1 MMTKAQRN
9 PGGSSRM
16 GKQRQWFLDAT
27 MFVDVQR
34 KIEALRI
41 QRIHAEAERIIRAE
55 AERRKTKGK

>member
-1 MMTKAQRN
+1 
-9 PGGSSRM
+9 M